1 MVLIAIP
8 LNRIPTI
15 VLYILTA
22 IGMTLFAYIF
32 TTAKLSPCSPLVD
45 QTSGRVLIALAW
57 VTMYCV
63 FHFIRITIANYI
75 KRTSA
80 HRGLYWFGILTQTGS
95 LLGALTVYLL
105 TSQFNVFHE
114 RQLCQSYVC

>member
-1 MVLIAIP
+1 MVLVAIP
-8 LNRIPTI
+8 LNRISTI
-15 VLYILTA
+15 VLYILSV
-22 IGMTLFAYIF
+22 IGIILFAYIF
-32 TTAKLSPCSPLVD
+32 IAAKLSPCSPLVD

-57 VTMYCV
+57 VIMYCV

-75 KRTSA
+75 KRTSG
-80 HRGLYWFGILTQTGS
+80 HRGLFWFGILTQIGS

-105 TSQFNVFHE
+105 TSQFNVFRE